1 MKELFNITVWRY
13 ACLIILCVGWLSCDD
28 NINDWDVDESTK
40 GLFRPLTFEK
50 VENDATTI
58 TLRYS
63 KIVNANKYILCR
75 PIQLFEN
82 CSIFNTHRC
91 TTVGKYCQRIS

>member
-63 KIVNANKYILCR
+63 KIVNANK
-75 PIQLFEN
+75 
-82 CSIFNTHRC
+82 
-91 TTVGKYCQRIS
+91 